1 VGKDNCRYTFAFF
14 TLTEHME
21 LTLSLEEKA
30 RRKAFAKTRRLRQN
44 DPATT
49 PSRQNSSWGG

>member
-1 VGKDNCRYTFAFF
+1 
-14 TLTEHME
+14 ME